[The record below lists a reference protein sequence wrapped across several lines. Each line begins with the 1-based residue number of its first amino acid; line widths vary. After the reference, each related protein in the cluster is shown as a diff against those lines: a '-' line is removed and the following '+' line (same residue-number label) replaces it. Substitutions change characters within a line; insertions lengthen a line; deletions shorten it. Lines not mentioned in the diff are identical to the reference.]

1 MKNQTRY
8 IPSGYEL
15 IAKDERYGFEC
26 WGNLNVITNS
36 GKHAIYAIAYGGKRT
51 KSDWHY
57 RFKDES
63 SLQRQI
69 EQTLRGYMQS
79 AELKAEW
86 KAKRNAPHDVKV
98 GDIFKCSW
106 GYDQTNIDFYECI
119 AVLGQMIEIREI
131 AQDSMETLS
140 MQGECVPMQGAFIG
154 EPMRKR
160 VSMGG
165 GEPSV
170 RIQSYCSAYRMKPL
184 ATIGNKPVF
193 ASSHWTA
200 YA

>member
-1 MKNQTRY
+1 
-8 IPSGYEL
+8 
-15 IAKDERYGFEC
+15 
-26 WGNLNVITNS
+26 
-36 GKHAIYAIAYGGKRT
+36 
-51 KSDWHY
+51 
-57 RFKDES
+57 
-63 SLQRQI
+63 
-69 EQTLRGYMQS
+69 
-79 AELKAEW
+79 
-86 KAKRNAPHDVKV
+86 
-98 GDIFKCSW
+98 
-106 GYDQTNIDFYECI
+106 
-119 AVLGQMIEIREI
+119 MIEIREI

-170 RIQSYCSAYRMKPL
+170 RIQSYFSAYRMKPL